1 MVGNERLLA
10 QAKSKEDKYT
20 YSKSSSPLCFLVNI
34 CEIVHRKMNNDPT
47 LKWLVVM

>member
-20 YSKSSSPLCFLVNI
+20 CSKSSPLCFLVNI
-34 CEIVHRKMNNDPT
+34 CEIVHRKMHNDPT